1 MSKLVSKPS
10 ILLTMLLWWESTVH
24 WCGHS
29 RPPLDQ
35 KFGAPPSVYR
45 ELSEP
50 LFNARKYFGAPLNI
64 FIPPSPRHNKCTFP
78 KYVIIHNIS
87 FNLR

>member
-1 MSKLVSKPS
+1 MSSNLS

-24 WCGHS
+24 WCEHS

-35 KFGAPPSVYR
+35 NFEKFGAPPLVYR

-50 LFNARKYFGAPLNI
+50 PPINARKYFGAPPPLN
-64 FIPPSPRHNKCTFP
+64 IPPSA
-78 KYVIIHNIS
+78 
-87 FNLR
+87 